1 MNDLVQ
7 RLRQPSDFY
16 FTDQMTAK
24 KANALYTSLLQDGAD
39 AIEALETKCAMQKG
53 LIDGFVVV
61 NNRLEAENAAL
72 KTLIE
77 ALHKQKPVA
86 WAMTFDGG
94 EFIDA
99 ICPKEHGRRE
109 GQYTVPL
116 YAAPGAKP

>member
-16 FTDQMTAK
+16 FTDKMTAK
-24 KANALYTSLLQDGAD
+24 KASALYTSLLQDGSD

-72 KTLIE
+72 KAELAARWLPIE
-77 ALHKQKPVA
+77 SAPPVLCN
-86 WAMTFDGG
+86 M
-94 EFIDA
+94 
-99 ICPKEHGRRE
+99 
-109 GQYTVPL
+109 
-116 YAAPGAKP
+116 